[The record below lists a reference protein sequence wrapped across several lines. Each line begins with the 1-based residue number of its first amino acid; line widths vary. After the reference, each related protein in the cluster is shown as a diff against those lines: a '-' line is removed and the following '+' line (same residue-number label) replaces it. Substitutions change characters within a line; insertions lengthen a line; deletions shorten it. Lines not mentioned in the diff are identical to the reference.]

1 MKPSM
6 PSSEKTAPVPAR
18 KAFLQARRFPSRRQT
33 EFRWAPYLFL
43 LPTVGMLA
51 LFSLYPMLY
60 GAWMSLQNM
69 DVIHG
74 TARFVG
80 PNNYLRLLHDPQF
93 GESLLNTAWYTLTVV
108 PLILAGSIAVAVFL
122 RESRPARLLARVG
135 FYIPFVLS
143 PVVVATSWK
152 WLLNEDLGVIDGFL
166 KWAGLPT
173 VPWLSNDFSARVS
186 VVVTTVW
193 NLIGFYMLMVLAGL
207 SQINPELYEAAR
219 LEGATAPQR
228 FWHIT
233 LPMLRPTIVL
243 VLILATVHATQ
254 AFETILLLTG
264 GGPGS
269 ATRLV
274 VQNMY
279 QAAFGRLQPGYGV
292 AQAILV
298 LPFIL
303 FVAWLQMRLFK
314 QEGVV

>member
-1 MKPSM
+1 MS
-6 PSSEKTAPVPAR
+6 SSEKTAPVPAR
-18 KAFLQARRFPSRRQT
+18 KARLQARRFPARRQT

-43 LPTVGMLA
+43 FPTVGMLA

-80 PNNYLRLLHDPQF
+80 LGNYLRLLHDPQF

-173 VPWLSNDFSARVS
+173 VPWLSDDFSARVS

-233 LPMLRPTIVL
+233 LPMLRPTIAL
-243 VLILATVHATQ
+243 VLILAMVHATQ

>member
-1 MKPSM
+1 M
-6 PSSEKTAPVPAR
+6 SSSGKTAPVPAR
-18 KAFLQARRFPSRRQT
+18 KAFLQARRFSARRQT
-33 EFRWAPYLFL
+33 DFRWAPYLFL
-43 LPTVGMLA
+43 FPTVGMLA

-80 PNNYLRLLHDPQF
+80 LNNYLRLLHDPQF

-173 VPWLSNDFSARVS
+173 VPWLSDDFSARVS

-219 LEGATAPQR
+219 LEGATARQR

-233 LPMLRPTIVL
+233 LPMLRPTIAL

>member
-1 MKPSM
+1 MS
-6 PSSEKTAPVPAR
+6 SSEKTAPVPAR
-18 KAFLQARRFPSRRQT
+18 KALLQTRRFPARRRT
-33 EFRWAPYLFL
+33 DFRWAPYLFL
-43 LPTVGMLA
+43 FPTVGMLA

-80 PNNYLRLLHDPQF
+80 LNNYLRLLHDPQF

-173 VPWLSNDFSARVS
+173 VPWLSDDFSARVS

-193 NLIGFYMLMVLAGL
+193 NLVGFYMLMVLAGL

-219 LEGATAPQR
+219 LEGATARQR

-233 LPMLRPTIVL
+233 LPMLRPTIAL

>member
-1 MKPSM
+1 
-6 PSSEKTAPVPAR
+6 
-18 KAFLQARRFPSRRQT
+18 
-33 EFRWAPYLFL
+33 
-43 LPTVGMLA
+43 MLA

-80 PNNYLRLLHDPQF
+80 LGNYLRLLRDPQF

-166 KWAGLPT
+166 KWAGVPT
-173 VPWLSNDFSARVS
+173 VPWLSDDFSARVS

-193 NLIGFYMLMVLAGL
+193 NLVGFYMLMVLAGL

-219 LEGATAPQR
+219 LEGATARQR

-233 LPMLRPTIVL
+233 LPMLRPTIAL